1 MTIGAALV
9 LFAVVWFM
17 ILFIVLPLYQP
28 SQAEDGDVVP
38 GTSPSAPANPQL
50 VKRAVIV
57 TGLSVIVWAIIVA
70 IITTGA
76 ISLESMNIWGGIE
89 P

>member
-28 SQAEDGDVVP
+28 SQAEDGDVAP

-50 VKRAVIV
+50 GKRALIV
-57 TGLSVIVWAIIVA
+57 TALSVVVWAIIVA
-70 IITTGA
+70 VITTGA
-76 ISLESMNIWGGIE
+76 ISLETMNIWGGIK

>member
-17 ILFIVLPLYQP
+17 TLFLVLPFHQP
-28 SQAEDGDVVP
+28 SQGDKNDVVP

-50 VKRAVIV
+50 GKR
-57 TGLSVIVWAIIVA
+57 AIIVTA
-70 IITTGA
+70 ISLVIWVILVSIIATDA
-76 ISLESMNIWGGIE
+76 ISLETINIWSCIQ

>member
-17 ILFIVLPLYQP
+17 TLFVVLPLYQP
-28 SQAEDGDVVP
+28 SQGDKDDVVP

-50 VKRAVIV
+50 GKRALIV
-57 TGLSVIVWAIIVA
+57 TGITFVIWGILVFVIA
-70 IITTGA
+70 TGA
-76 ISLESMNIWGGIE
+76 ISLETMNIWGGIQ